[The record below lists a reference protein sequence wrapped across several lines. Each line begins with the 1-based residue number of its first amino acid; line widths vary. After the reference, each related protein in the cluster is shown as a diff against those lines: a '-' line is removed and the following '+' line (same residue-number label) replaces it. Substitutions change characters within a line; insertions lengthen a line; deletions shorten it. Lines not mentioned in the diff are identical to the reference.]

1 MSQDSPT
8 ASETSSDKIGI
19 ITVIATV
26 LISVLAVAFLVTSR
40 TCFR

>member
-8 ASETSSDKIGI
+8 ASNSSSDKIGI
-19 ITVIATV
+19 IAVIATV
-26 LISVLAVAFLVTSR
+26 VISVLAVAILVTSR